1 MLPPGSSGAVDPEDR
16 KIIEKLAKLQ
26 NMYTQVSSFAFC
38 LTNLALASGPM
49 LTSLKIGDLRTLL
62 PEKLI
67 NPARVALDHP
77 GDYEPAKLAAY
88 LQTAAQAGSRDVE
101 RFKKDWHSDDVREL
115 WQTVNANDLPQGG
128 DAWAFDYASLL
139 RDAAA
144 NEQTS
149 NTEKDASHAFRPP
162 SDAETTKMV
171 NDFRARH
178 PDVKIHVS
186 SEASPLPIDISVSR
200 FDFRVEKSEA
210 ADGTTYNV
218 IDKSGT
224 EASGVYDL
232 RADVVE
238 SIRESKEIVRLETL
252 LEMIYSY
259 RDVMTRPC
267 DKCKKLLDTKKL
279 KLPVIRQ
286 ADPSTQD
293 GQPPFLALHRVC
305 R

>member
-1 MLPPGSSGAVDPEDR
+1 MLPPAPSVAVDPEDR

-26 NMYTQVSSFAFC
+26 NMYTQ
-38 LTNLALASGPM
+38 
-49 LTSLKIGDLRTLL
+49 IGDLRTLL

-67 NPARVALDHP
+67 NPARVALDNP
-77 GDYEPAKLAAY
+77 GEYEPAKLAAY

-115 WQTVNANDLPQGG
+115 WQTVHANDLPQGG

-149 NTEKDASHAFRPP
+149 ITVRDASHDFETP
-162 SDAETTKMV
+162 SDAEVAKAV

-178 PDVKIHVS
+178 PEFTIHVS
-186 SEASPLPIDISVSR
+186 NEASLLPVDISVSR
-200 FDFRVEKSEA
+200 FDFRVEKSQTA
-210 ADGTTYNV
+210 GRAPYNV
-218 IDKSGT
+218 IDKSSS
-224 EASGVYDL
+224 EAAGVYDL

-238 SIRESKEIVRLETL
+238 SIRESKETRRLGDL

-259 RDVMTRPC
+259 HDMMTRPC
-267 DKCKKLLDTKKL
+267 DKCGKLLDTKML

-286 ADPSTQD
+286 AKPPTQ
-293 GQPPFLALHRVC
+293 GEPQPRFLALHRVC